1 MTATPEVPS
10 CTMAIGLEADTV
22 SVSVFTKLL
31 AGWAPSAVRIAVL
44 ELRVLIVAEHAS
56 LKFGGEAALPVHY
69 YRILRRR
76 QIPVWLVVHERTRSE
91 LESLFPL
98 DRERILFVPDT
109 NAHLFVWRLSR
120 FLPDRISHFTMG
132 FLLRYLTQV
141 AQRREI
147 WRLLR
152 EQAISVIHQP
162 IPVSPKEPSL
172 IFGMGV
178 PVIIGPMNGGM
189 DYPPGFRR
197 LQSGT
202 ERLALATGR
211 RLADIMNYFMPGKRQ
226 AAMLLVANERTRSAL
241 PRGVSRN
248 VVMLVE
254 NGVDLPLWSP
264 VRSPAKESELTAAHF
279 IFMGRLVDWK
289 AVDLLLLAFNQA
301 SAQTAMTL
309 SIIGDGDER
318 IKLEQM
324 TRSLDIFAEK
334 IDQPGKVRFLG
345 WMSQSECAG
354 QLARCDALVLPSMA
368 ECGGAVVLEA
378 MAMEVP
384 VIATAWGGP
393 VDYLDSSCGVLIE
406 PTSKEAFVN
415 DLALAL
421 VRLATH
427 PQDRRAMGKAGRLKV
442 IRDFD
447 WESKVDRMLEH
458 YRSCMAAVENRD
470 LSTSN

>member
-1 MTATPEVPS
+1 MEIRA
-10 CTMAIGLEADTV
+10 
-22 SVSVFTKLL
+22 
-31 AGWAPSAVRIAVL
+31 
-44 ELRVLIVAEHAS
+44 LIVAEHAS

-76 QIPVWLVVHERTRSE
+76 QIPVWLVVHERTRGE

-98 DRERILFVPDT
+98 DRDRIVFVPDT
-109 NAHLFVWRLSR
+109 KAHLLVWRLSQL
-120 FLPDRISHFTMG
+120 LPDRISNFTTG
-132 FLLRYLTQV
+132 FLMRYLTQI

-147 WRLLR
+147 RRLLR

-172 IFGMGV
+172 IFGMSV

-189 DYPPGFRR
+189 HYPPGFQK
-197 LQSGT
+197 LQSRT

-211 RLADIMNYFMPGKRQ
+211 RLADLMNYLIPGKRQ
-226 AAMLLVANERTRSAL
+226 AAMLLVANERTRAAL
-241 PRGVSRN
+241 PRGVCGN
-248 VVMLVE
+248 VVLLVE
-254 NGVDLPLWSP
+254 NGVDLALWSMP
-264 VRSPAKESELTAAHF
+264 HPPPKESASAAARF
-279 IFMGRLVDWK
+279 VFMGRLVDWK
-289 AVDLLLLAFNQA
+289 AVDLLLLAFKRA

-309 SIIGDGDER
+309 SIIGSGDER
-318 IKLEQM
+318 VNLEQLA
-324 TRSLDIFAEK
+324 RSLDILDERSGR
-334 IDQPGKVRFLG
+334 PGKVCFLG
-345 WMSQSECAG
+345 WMSQADCAG

-393 VDYLDSSCGVLIE
+393 VDYLDSSCGILVE
-406 PTSKEAFVN
+406 PSSKEAFVEN
-415 DLALAL
+415 LALAL

-427 PQDRRAMGKAGRLKV
+427 PRERRAMGKAGRLKV

-447 WESKVDRMLEH
+447 WEGKVDRMLEH
-458 YRSCMAAVENRD
+458 YRSCMAAHGIV
-470 LSTSN
+470 T

>member
-1 MTATPEVPS
+1 M
-10 CTMAIGLEADTV
+10 
-22 SVSVFTKLL
+22 
-31 AGWAPSAVRIAVL
+31 
-44 ELRVLIVAEHAS
+44 LRVVIVAEHAS

-98 DRERILFVPDT
+98 DRDRMVFVPDT
-109 NAHLFVWRLSR
+109 KAHLIIWRLSR
-120 FLPDRISHFTMG
+120 LLPDRISSFTAG

-147 WRLLR
+147 RRLLR

-172 IFGMGV
+172 IFGMNV

-189 DYPPGFRR
+189 HYPPGF
-197 LQSGT
+197 LQLQTRT

-211 RLADIMNYFMPGKRQ
+211 RLADFMNYLMPGKRR
-226 AAMLLVANERTRSAL
+226 ASMLLVANERTRAAL
-241 PRGVSRN
+241 PRGVCRN
-248 VVMLVE
+248 VLTLVE
-254 NGVDLPLWSP
+254 NGVDLALWSAP
-264 VRSPAKESELTAAHF
+264 TSSAKESAPAAARF
-279 IFMGRLVDWK
+279 VFMGRLVDWK
-289 AVDLLLLAFNQA
+289 AVDLLLLAFKQA
-301 SAQTAMTL
+301 SAQAAMTL
-309 SIIGDGDER
+309 SIIGSGDER
-318 IKLEQM
+318 VNLEQM
-324 TRSLDIFAEK
+324 ARDLDILDERSG
-334 IDQPGKVRFLG
+334 QPGKVRFFG
-345 WMSQSECAG
+345 WMSQADCARE
-354 QLARCDALVLPSMA
+354 LARCDALVLPSMA

-393 VDYLDSSCGVLIE
+393 VDYLDSSCGILVE
-406 PTSKEAFVN
+406 PSSKEAFID

-421 VRLATH
+421 TRLATH
-427 PQDRRAMGKAGRLKV
+427 PQDRRAMGKAGRRKV

-447 WESKVDRMLEH
+447 WETKVDRILEH
-458 YRSCMAAVENRD
+458 YRSCIDASENRD
-470 LSTSN
+470 LSPGN

>member
-1 MTATPEVPS
+1 M
-10 CTMAIGLEADTV
+10 
-22 SVSVFTKLL
+22 
-31 AGWAPSAVRIAVL
+31 
-44 ELRVLIVAEHAS
+44 RVLIVAEHAS
-56 LKFGGEAALPVHY
+56 LKFGGEAALPLHY

-98 DRERILFVPDT
+98 DRDRIVYVPDT
-109 NAHLFVWRLSR
+109 KAHLFIWRISQL
-120 FLPDRISHFTMG
+120 LPDRISNFTAG
-132 FLLRYLTQV
+132 FFLRYLTQV

-147 WRLLR
+147 RRLLR

-172 IFGMGV
+172 IFGMNV
-178 PVIIGPMNGGM
+178 PVIMGPMNGGM
-189 DYPPGFRR
+189 HYPPGFLK
-197 LQSGT
+197 LQTRT

-211 RLADIMNYFMPGKRQ
+211 GLADFMNYLMPGKRE
-226 AAMLLVANERTRSAL
+226 AAMLLVANERTRAAL
-241 PRGVSRN
+241 PRGVCSN

-254 NGVDLPLWSP
+254 NGVDLALWSVP
-264 VRSPAKESELTAAHF
+264 HSSAKESASAAARF
-279 IFMGRLVDWK
+279 VFMGRLVDWK
-289 AVDLLLLAFNQA
+289 AVDLLLLAFKRA

-309 SIIGDGDER
+309 SIIGSGDER
-318 IKLEQM
+318 VNLEQM
-324 TRSLDIFAEK
+324 AHGLDILHERS
-334 IDQPGKVRFLG
+334 DQPGKVCFLG
-345 WMSQSECAG
+345 WMSQADCAR

-393 VDYLDSSCGVLIE
+393 LDYLDSSCGILVE
-406 PTSKEAFVN
+406 PSSKEPFVE

-421 VRLATH
+421 IRLATH
-427 PQDRRAMGKAGRLKV
+427 PNDRRAMGQAGRLRV

-447 WESKVDRMLEH
+447 WEAKVDRMLGLYET
-458 YRSCMAAVENRD
+458 AAASHGTAGQVGIQ
-470 LSTSN
+470 